1 MKKATRPKD
10 PLTRKAL
17 KALQS
22 AVAQV
27 VEEHRR
33 EGRPLAEWQNG
44 RAVLVPA
51 GTPSVVRETPSAYKT
66 RRNGKKS

>member
-33 EGRPLAEWQNG
+33 EGRPLAVWQDG
-44 RAVLVPA
+44 KAVLVPP
-51 GTPSVVRETPSAYKT
+51 GEPSLVREKPATYRVS
-66 RRNGKKS
+66 RRSRTA